1 MSRFFQDLSIMI
13 RANLWLVPVLA
24 ALVAALFY
32 FVAPPPPMSATM
44 STGFAGG
51 SYQGFA
57 LRLKEELARE
67 HFDLKLVE
75 SSGSRQNA
83 ERLLDK
89 KSGINIALLQSGQE
103 QALDPADRARL
114 HSLGAVFQEPLWVFM
129 RDEVQADTLH
139 DLMQLRIAIG
149 STPGGLR
156 MLVDPLLQVNGIDPG
171 QPAANW
177 LAYSGRKALT
187 GLLSGELDAA
197 FFMGAAESE
206 LIQELASQPG
216 LQLMHFSRVRAYES
230 RLPFVHGVEVSRGLL
245 SLPNDRPVRDLQT
258 LSAQA
263 LLVINDD
270 FHPAIAPLILAAAQK
285 VMADGSLLEDAGH
298 WPRADLQ
305 AFEMINEADYF
316 HRKGPPLLQRYLPFR
331 IASLADRY
339 IILVIP
345 LLVVLFPLF
354 KIAGPVY
361 RWRIRARIYRWYKY
375 LRDVDKKF
383 GKHTQP
389 EQLDDEIRQLE
400 ALQNEL
406 AKVEV
411 PLSYTHELYELHL
424 HVRFVIRRLQELQ
437 TQQDAPSAPIT
448 G

>member
-13 RANLWLVPVLA
+13 RANLWLVPVLG

-44 STGFAGG
+44 STGNINGG
-51 SYQGFA
+51 YHAFA

-75 SSGSRQNA
+75 SSGSRQNT

-89 KSGINIALLQSGQE
+89 SSGINLALLQSGQE
-103 QALDPADRARL
+103 QQLNEGERQRL
-114 HSLGAVFQEPLWVFM
+114 SSLGAAYLEPVWLFL
-129 RDEVQADTLH
+129 RKDITADTLL
-139 DLMQLRIAIG
+139 DLSGLNIAVG
-149 STPGGLR
+149 SRNGGLR
-156 MLVDPLLQVNGIDPG
+156 MLVSPLLQASGIDIEQAEG
-171 QPAANW
+171 NW
-177 LAYSGRKALT
+177 HSYSGRQAMDD
-187 GLLSGELDAA
+187 LLAGTLDGA
-197 FFMGAAESE
+197 FFMGAAESA
-206 LIQELASQPG
+206 LIQQLAASD
-216 LQLMHFSRVRAYES
+216 QLYLFNFSRVRAYES
-230 RLPFVHGVEVSRGLL
+230 RLPFVHGVAVSHGLL
-245 SLPNDRPVRDLQT
+245 NLANDQPDRDLHT

-263 LLVINDD
+263 LLVVNDN
-270 FHPAIAPLILAAAQK
+270 FHPAIAPLILATAQK
-285 VMADGSLLEDAGH
+285 VMADGSLLEKADS
-298 WPRADLQ
+298 WPQADSQ
-305 AFEMINEADYF
+305 AFEMLPEAEYF
-316 HRKGPPLLQRYLPFR
+316 HHKGPPLLQRYLPFR

-375 LRDVDKKF
+375 LRDIDKKF
-383 GKHTQP
+383 NRNTLP
-389 EQLDDEIRQLE
+389 AQLDEEILRLQ

-424 HVRFVIRRLQELQ
+424 HVRFVIHRLQELKAGRSD
-437 TQQDAPSAPIT
+437 TPHIT

>member
-13 RANLWLVPVLA
+13 RANLWLVPVLG

-44 STGFAGG
+44 STGAAGG
-51 SYQGFA
+51 GYHAFA
-57 LRLKEELARE
+57 LRLQEELARE
-67 HFDLKLVE
+67 HFELKLVE
-75 SSGSRQNA
+75 SSGSVQNA

-89 KSGINIALLQSGQE
+89 DSGINLALLQSGQE
-103 QALDPADRARL
+103 RELDEQQRQSL
-114 HSLGAVFQEPLWVFM
+114 HSLGAVYQEPLWLFV
-129 RDEVQADTLH
+129 RRHLQADTLQ
-139 DLMQLRIAIG
+139 DLTERRIAIG
-149 STPGGLR
+149 SPTGGLR
-156 MLVDPLLQVNGIDPG
+156 LLLEPLLQSIGVDTGNLGDNW
-171 QPAANW
+171 QPFTGKKAAEQL
-177 LAYSGRKALT
+177 LAA
-187 GLLSGELDAA
+187 ELDGA
-197 FFMGAAESE
+197 FFMAPAESD
-206 LIQELASQPG
+206 LIQQLAAHPEVR
-216 LQLMHFSRVRAYES
+216 LFPIARVNAYEH
-230 RLPFVHGVEVSRGLL
+230 RLPFVQGIDVSRGLL
-245 SLPNDRPVRDLQT
+245 SLPNDQPAHDMQT
-258 LSAQA
+258 LGAQA
-263 LLVINDD
+263 LLVVNNQ
-270 FHPAIAPLILAAAQK
+270 FHPAIAPLILATAQK
-285 VMADGSLLEDAGH
+285 VMADGSLLEAPGD
-298 WPRADLQ
+298 WPRADPQ
-305 AFEMINEADYF
+305 AFDMIAEADYF

-375 LRDVDKKF
+375 LRDIDKKF
-383 GKHTQP
+383 NRNTLP
-389 EQLDDEIRQLE
+389 EQLDEEIGRLQ

-424 HVRFVIRRLQELQ
+424 HVRFVIRRLQELKEGRGD
-437 TQQDAPSAPIT
+437 TPEFT

>member
-13 RANLWLVPVLA
+13 RANLWLVPVLG

-32 FVAPPPPMSATM
+32 FVAPPPPMSAIM
-44 STGFAGG
+44 STGNINGG
-51 SYQGFA
+51 YHAFA
-57 LRLKEELARE
+57 LRLQEELARE

-75 SSGSRQNA
+75 SSGSRQNT

-89 KSGINIALLQSGQE
+89 NSGVNLALLQSGQE
-103 QALDPADRARL
+103 QALDEDQRQQLA
-114 HSLGAVFQEPLWVFM
+114 SLGSAYQEPVWLFL
-129 RDEVQADTLH
+129 RQDSKADTLL
-139 DLMQLRIAIG
+139 DLVNLQIAVG
-149 STPGGLR
+149 SSSGGLR
-156 MLVDPLLQVNGIDPG
+156 MLVGPLLRVSGIEIEQAGD
-171 QPAANW
+171 NW
-177 LAYSGRKALT
+177 HPYSGRQAMDN
-187 GLLSGELDAA
+187 LLSGQLDGA

-206 LIQELASQPG
+206 LIQQLAASD
-216 LQLMHFSRVRAYES
+216 QLKLFNFSRVRAYES
-230 RLPFVHGVEVSRGLL
+230 RLPFVHGVAVSHGLL
-245 SLPNDRPVRDLQT
+245 NLANDQPNRDLNT

-263 LLVINDD
+263 LLVVNDN
-270 FHPAIAPLILAAAQK
+270 FHPAIAPLILATAQK
-285 VMADGSLLEDAGH
+285 VMADGSLLDEAGS
-298 WPRADLQ
+298 WPQADPQ
-305 AFEMINEADYF
+305 AFEMLPEAEYF

-375 LRDVDKKF
+375 LRDIDKKF
-383 GKHTQP
+383 NRNTLP
-389 EQLDDEIRQLE
+389 DQLDDEILRLQE
-400 ALQNEL
+400 LQNEL

-424 HVRFVIRRLQELQ
+424 HVRFVIRRLQELKEGRSD
-437 TQQDAPSAPIT
+437 TPEIT

>member
-51 SYQGFA
+51 GYQAFA

-67 HFDLKLVE
+67 HFELKLVE

-103 QALDPADRARL
+103 QTLPAEQRARL
-114 HSLGAVFQEPLWVFM
+114 HSLGAVFREPLWLFL
-129 RDEVQADTLH
+129 RSDVQVETLH
-139 DLMQLRIAIG
+139 DLVSLRLAIG
-149 STPGGLR
+149 SPRGGLR
-156 MLVDPLLQVNGIDPG
+156 MLVDPLLQVNGLQADAG
-171 QPAANW
+171 ANW
-177 LAYSGRKALT
+177 QPYSGQRAMT
-187 GLLSGELDAA
+187 ELLSGELDAA
-197 FFMGAAESE
+197 FFMGAAESA
-206 LIQELASQPG
+206 LIQQLAAHQELK
-216 LQLMHFSRVRAYES
+216 LLNFTRVRAYES

-245 SLPNDRPVRDLQT
+245 SLPNDQPDRDLHT

-285 VMADGSLLEDAGH
+285 VMADGGLLESAGN
-298 WPRADLQ
+298 WPKADPQ
-305 AFEMINEADYF
+305 AFDMINEADYF

-354 KIAGPVY
+354 KIAGPIY

-383 GKHTQP
+383 NSTTLP
-389 EQLDDEIRQLE
+389 AQLDEEIRRLE
-400 ALQNEL
+400 DLQGEL

-411 PLSYTHELYELHL
+411 PLSYTHELYELHM
-424 HVRFVIRRLQELQ
+424 HVRFVIRRLQALQ
-437 TQQDAPSAPIT
+437 SDPLTA